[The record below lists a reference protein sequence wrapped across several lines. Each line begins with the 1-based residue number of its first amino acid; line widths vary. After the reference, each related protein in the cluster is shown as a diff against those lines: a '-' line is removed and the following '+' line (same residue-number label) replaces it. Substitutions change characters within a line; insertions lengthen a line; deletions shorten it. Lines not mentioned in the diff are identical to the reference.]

1 MASYS
6 YPAGE
11 TQNKR
16 ALTEVYLIRHSVKMR
31 APVEGKSPAFDRMQ
45 PFSAEGEDR
54 AKKLLDYPELR
65 GADFAVA
72 STMSRSLATIRYLI
86 EADNVPFSIDDRLRE
101 MPNGRRPEHEPF
113 ARLMDRIWAEPDF
126 CYPGGES
133 VRACRTRMDA
143 AIREAVRNH
152 PGEKLLIASHGRS
165 IGAYFSGILEDFSE
179 EFVRTINLP
188 DVFHLS
194 FDGEQL
200 VAYSRLEMPFPMPP
214 LPK

>member
-1 MASYS
+1 M
-6 YPAGE
+6 E
-11 TQNKR
+11 QKHMTD
-16 ALTEVYLIRHSVKMR
+16 VYLIRHSLKMR
-31 APVEGKSPAFDRMQ
+31 SPIGGKTAAFDLMQ
-45 PFSAEGEDR
+45 PLSAEGEER
-54 AKKLLDYPELR
+54 AKKLLDFPELR

-86 EADNVPFSIDDRLRE
+86 EADDVPFSIDDRLRE
-101 MPNGRRPEHEPF
+101 MPNGRRPENESF
-113 ARLMDRIWAEPDF
+113 ARFMDRIWAEPDF

-143 AIREAVRNH
+143 AIREAVQNH

-188 DVFHLS
+188 DVFHLT
-194 FDGEQL
+194 FDGEEL
-200 VAYSRLEMPFPMPP
+200 LRYSRLEMPFPMPP